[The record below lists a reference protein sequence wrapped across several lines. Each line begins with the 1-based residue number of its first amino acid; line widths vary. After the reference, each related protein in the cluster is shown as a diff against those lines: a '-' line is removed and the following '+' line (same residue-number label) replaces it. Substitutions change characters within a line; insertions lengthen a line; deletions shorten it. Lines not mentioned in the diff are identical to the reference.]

1 LFGPQKMTAA
11 LDVRRKRLLFRAT
24 HRGTKEADAIV
35 GGFFREVIA
44 SLPEDKLDEAEALIE
59 ESDLD
64 MMDWVMGRLEIPAQW
79 RNSLFDGVLE
89 YYRRLTK
96 HI

>member
-1 LFGPQKMTAA
+1 MTAS

-24 HRGTKEADAIV
+24 HRGTKESDAIV
-35 GGFFREVIA
+35 GGYFREVIA
-44 SLPEDKLDEAEALIE
+44 SLPEDKLGEAEALIE

-64 MMDWVMGRLEIPAQW
+64 MMDWAMGRLDIPERW
-79 RNSLFDGVLE
+79 RNSLFDGVLD

-96 HI
+96 NI